1 MAEITDLDVT
11 DANNTGRWPDGMN
24 GRDINNSGRAM
35 EGYLARWF
43 QDWNGSVVA
52 SGSSN
57 AYAITSNRTIA
68 SLVNNTVMWWR
79 ANHTNTGAATLALN
93 GLTAKDIVRA
103 TGAALTA
110 GDITSGQIVGVYY
123 NSTLDDW
130 VLITPAV
137 QGTASE
143 SATGLIELATAAEV
157 EALDSSRA
165 VRASTM
171 HRHPGMAKAGG
182 NLNGTGTPAF
192 AAGDYGMGAVTDNGV
207 GNYTVQFDT
216 AFANTN
222 YWLAG
227 FARNDT
233 DVTADQ
239 ILSAEASG
247 SKTTSAITLETG
259 NVAATADSPEMGMSF
274 WGDYA

>member
-1 MAEITDLDVT
+1 MAEITDLDPT
-11 DANNTGRWPDGMN
+11 DANNTGRWPEGMS
-24 GRDINNSGRAM
+24 GGTINNSGRAM

-43 QDWNGSVVA
+43 QDWNGSIVS

-93 GLTAKDIVRA
+93 GLAAKDIVRA

-143 SATGLIELATAAEV
+143 SATGLIELATAAEM

-171 HRHPGMAKAGG
+171 HRHPGHPKATGRGAAAGG
-182 NLNGTGTPAF
+182 IVGTAYNVASIVQAGTGT
-192 AAGDYGMGAVTDNGV
+192 
-207 GNYTVQFDT
+207 YTVTLTT
-216 AFANTN
+216 AMADTN
-222 YWLAG
+222 YWVVATALSGATERVVQASISSTTVFTITVKNGNNTLQDEAFG
-227 FARNDT
+227 FA
-233 DVTADQ
+233 VFGDQ
-239 ILSAEASG
+239 
-247 SKTTSAITLETG
+247 
-259 NVAATADSPEMGMSF
+259 
-274 WGDYA
+274 

>member
-1 MAEITDLDVT
+1 MGDIQGWSAT
-11 DANNTGRWPDGMN
+11 DASNIDLFPENMTFGAVNDG
-24 GRDINNSGRAM
+24 GRAVQGAM
-35 EGYLARWF
+35 ARWF
-43 QDWNGSVVA
+43 SDWNGSIVA

-57 AYAITSNRTIA
+57 AYAITSNRTIS
-68 SLVNNTVMWWR
+68 SLANNTVMWFR
-79 ANHTNTGAATLALN
+79 ANHTNTGAATLNLN
-93 GLTAKDIVRA
+93 TLGAKDIVRA
-103 TGAALTA
+103 TGAALAA

-171 HRHPGMAKAGG
+171 HRHPGHPKAGG
-182 NLNGTGTPAF
+182 NLDGTGTPAF
-192 AAGDYGMGAVTDNGV
+192 AADYGMGAVTDHGT
-207 GNYTVQFDT
+207 GAYTVEFDT
-216 AFANTN
+216 AFANAD
-222 YWLAG
+222 YWLAFSNRG
-227 FARNDT
+227 SSSQG
-233 DVTADQ
+233 DVVVNMQDGAT
-239 ILSAEASG
+239 
-247 SKTTSAITLETG
+247 KTTSALRVLAFDASGFSAQDSAEIGIT
-259 NVAATADSPEMGMSF
+259 A